1 MPEALISTITSR
13 APGTGSEKFR
23 ELQFALAEE
32 RYAAHCLSH
41 RRRRTGT

>member
-1 MPEALISTITSR
+1 MPEALISTMTSR
-13 APGTGSEKFR
+13 APGTGSEFR

-32 RYAAHCLSH
+32 RYAAHCLSR